1 MSPIR
6 IAVVGAG
13 LLGTRHARVFSE
25 QPECRLV
32 GVVDV
37 NQERA
42 QTVAARFGATAYT
55 DLQTVL
61 ADDLVDAVAVVTPD
75 FLHRDPVVAALQAGK
90 HVFVEKPL
98 ATTLAEVR
106 ELVQLSTSS
115 HCVTMVNYSQRFL
128 TDYAWIKQ
136 AIDRGE
142 IGQPLM
148 VTSLKFD
155 TIYVPTGMLS
165 WAAQSSPFY
174 FMSSH
179 DLDLTHWFLGV
190 DPVSV
195 YAQETRGVL
204 EAKGVPVHDG
214 VNVLIGF
221 GNNISTNFHSSWIH
235 PDTYPAIADGHM
247 QIIGAE
253 GVITYQN
260 RTRKIEFYNKRGGQE
275 IQFTGPATA
284 TEVNGKLIGAF
295 TDSVRHFLTCIQEQ
309 QEPMTSPRRIQPTA
323 EAQTAVQLSI
333 QRQQPVRLPLE
344 S

>member
-6 IAVVGAG
+6 VAVIGAG
-13 LLGTRHARVFSE
+13 LLGTRHARVFAE
-25 QPECRLV
+25 QPESRLV
-32 GVVDV
+32 AVVDV

-42 QTVAARFGATAYT
+42 QTLAARYGATAYT
-55 DLQTVL
+55 DFHALL
-61 ADDLVDAVAVVTPD
+61 ADDQLDAVAIATPD
-75 FLHRDPVVAALQAGK
+75 FLHRDPVVAAIEAGK

-98 ATTLAEVR
+98 ATTLPDVR
-106 ELVQLSTSS
+106 ELVERANAAKT
-115 HCVTMVNYSQRFL
+115 VTMVNYSQRFL
-128 TDYAWIKQ
+128 TDYAWIKG

-142 IGQPLM
+142 IGQPRM

-155 TIYVPTGMLS
+155 TVYVPTGMLS
-165 WAAQSSPFY
+165 WAAQTSPFF

-195 YAQETRGVL
+195 FAQETRGVL

-214 VNVLIGF
+214 VNVLINF
-221 GNNISTNFHSSWIH
+221 GGNISTNFHASWIH
-235 PDTYPAIADGHM
+235 PDTYPAIADGYM
-247 QIIGAE
+247 QIIGSE

-284 TEVNGKLIGAF
+284 TEVNGKLVGAF
-295 TDSVRHFLTCIQEQ
+295 TDSVRHFLDCIQQ
-309 QEPMTSPRRIQPTA
+309 QREPLTAPRRILPTA
-323 EAQTAVQLSI
+323 EVQLAVGTALE
-333 QRQQPVRLPLE
+333 RGQPVPLPLAG
-344 S
+344 

>member
-6 IAVVGAG
+6 IAIVGAG
-13 LLGTRHARVFSE
+13 LLGTRHARVFHE
-25 QPECRLV
+25 QPESRLV
-32 GVVDV
+32 AVVDV

-42 QTVAARFGATAYT
+42 QTLATRYGATAYT
-55 DLQTVL
+55 DLQAVL
-61 ADDLVDAVAVVTPD
+61 AEDQVDAVAVVTPD

-106 ELVQLSTSS
+106 ELVQLSTTANV
-115 HCVTMVNYSQRFL
+115 VTMVNYSQRFL

-136 AIDRGE
+136 AIDRGA
-142 IGQPLM
+142 IGQPMM

-165 WAAQSSPFY
+165 WAAHSSPFY

-190 DPVSV
+190 DPVSL

-204 EAKGVPVHDG
+204 DAKGVPVHDG
-214 VNVLIGF
+214 VNVLISF
-221 GNNISTNFHSSWIH
+221 GGNISTNFHASWIH
-235 PDTYPAIADGHM
+235 PDTYPAIADGYM

-284 TEVNGKLIGAF
+284 TEVNGKLVGAF
-295 TDSVRHFLTCIQEQ
+295 TDSVRHFLDCIQQ
-309 QEPMTSPRRIQPTA
+309 QREPLTSPRRILPTA
-323 EAQTAVQLSI
+323 EAQTAVQLSL
-333 QRQQPVRLPLE
+333 QRKQPVSLPME

>member
-37 NQERA
+37 NLERA
-42 QTVAARFGATAYT
+42 QTVATRYGATAYT
-55 DLQTVL
+55 DLQTLL

-75 FLHRDPVVAALQAGK
+75 FLHRDPMAAAVGAGK

-106 ELVQLSTSS
+106 ELVNLSTAANV
-115 HCVTMVNYSQRFL
+115 VTMVNYSQRFL
-128 TDYAWIKQ
+128 TDYAWIKET
-136 AIDRGE
+136 IDRGE
-142 IGQPLM
+142 IGQPRM

-204 EAKGVPVHDG
+204 DGKGIPVHDG
-214 VNVLIGF
+214 VNVLMGF
-221 GNNISTNFHSSWIH
+221 GDNISANFHSSWIH

-247 QIIGAE
+247 QIIGSE

-284 TEVNGKLIGAF
+284 TEVNGKLVGAF
-295 TDSVRHFLTCIQEQ
+295 TDSVRHFLACIQQQ
-309 QEPMTSPRRIQPTA
+309 QEPMTSPRRILPTA
-323 EAQTAVQLSI
+323 EAQTAVELSL
-333 QRQQPVRLPLE
+333 QRQQPVHLPVA

>member
-25 QPECRLV
+25 QPDCRLV

-37 NQERA
+37 NLERA
-42 QTVAARFGATAYT
+42 QTVATRYGATAYT
-55 DLQTVL
+55 DLQTLL

-75 FLHRDPVVAALQAGK
+75 FLHRDPMAAAVGAGK

-106 ELVQLSTSS
+106 ELVNLSTATNV
-115 HCVTMVNYSQRFL
+115 VTMVNYSQRFL
-128 TDYAWIKQ
+128 TDYAWIKET
-136 AIDRGE
+136 IDRGE
-142 IGQPLM
+142 IGQPRM

-204 EAKGVPVHDG
+204 DAKGVPVHDG

-221 GNNISTNFHSSWIH
+221 GDNISTNFHSSWIH

-247 QIIGAE
+247 QIIGSE

-275 IQFTGPATA
+275 ISFTGPATA

-295 TDSVRHFLTCIQEQ
+295 ADSVRHFLACIQQQ
-309 QEPMTSPRRIQPTA
+309 QEPMTSPRRILPTA
-323 EAQTAVQLSI
+323 EAQAAVQRSL
-333 QRQQPVRLPLE
+333 QRKQPVSLPME